1 MLGDA
6 GASNKKKVFLV
17 SGFSSAFRNRWFA
30 AFNRLTEGS
39 TMSLRWTICRPW
51 VWQHHAVRFSTVC
64 TTWSTYS
71 AKATLTRWLPQLLL
85 LGQTKHVPIQD
96 MACWMALFTFHKT
109 FQKKEIRA
117 NNMVAHISYLP
128 FLNGMN
134 MDRWQIKSRT
144 EVTMRRAKNA
154 WKSTWTCTSL
164 TVLTVLTVLNQYY

>member
-1 MLGDA
+1 M
-6 GASNKKKVFLV
+6 
-17 SGFSSAFRNRWFA
+17 SS
-30 AFNRLTEGS
+30 
-39 TMSLRWTICRPW
+39 RWTICRPW
-51 VWQHHAVRFSTVC
+51 VWRHHAVRFSTVC

-117 NNMVAHISYLP
+117 NNMVAPISYLP
-128 FLNGMN
+128 FFVWHEYGQVA
-134 MDRWQIKSRT
+134 DKIKT

-154 WKSTWTCTSL
+154 WKSIWTCNSLTELTVLTALTLLTVLIVVTVQTVLTSF
-164 TVLTVLTVLNQYY
+164 TVLTVLSVLAV